1 MKIVDKDGRR
11 SGADRRQLLSPI
23 TFPERRTG
31 DDRRG
36 EVGRRSGF
44 ERRSEKGV
52 RVIIGM
58 DRRKFF
64 KTDLV
69 SKLLLKLF

>member
-1 MKIVDKDGRR
+1 MKIVDKGGRR
-11 SGADRRQLLSPI
+11 SGTDRRQLLSPI
-23 TFPERRTG
+23 TFPERRT
-31 DDRRG
+31 DVDCKG
-36 EVGRRSGF
+36 EVDRRSGF
-44 ERRSEKGV
+44 ERRSEKEV